1 MKLSKLY
8 CNKSGFKNIRFNLDG
23 LSVIYADIQTQKEEK
38 KNSHDLGK
46 TKLAELIDFM
56 FLKEIKDQSKHF
68 LFKIKNEH
76 GVSIFNDFMFYL
88 EILTN
93 SGKYLTI
100 KRSVE
105 NNTKISFSL
114 NEASTHDFI
123 PPLHW
128 DMESV
133 SIKKAKEEFSN
144 YLSLDFF
151 FNKQYDYRKAINYSL
166 RIQGD
171 FDDVFKLSKYSVGKD
186 IDWKPFVFDLLGF
199 NGKLLVTK
207 YENDKQREKI
217 AAFVESLKKEYSI
230 KVDERDDIVA
240 QMKLTENESKVTE
253 GQIDN
258 FNFYEQDKEL
268 IKKGID
274 EIETTIGD
282 LNTEAYNL
290 NYEIDR
296 LSKSVSNKIAFNM
309 DRVEK
314 IFEETSIYFPQNLKN
329 DYTAL
334 ISFNNKLTVERNKL
348 LNETMKVKKQ
358 ELLAV
363 TTKLIELNSKKE
375 QLLSNLQDTDTFR
388 KFKYYQKE
396 LVKIEGQLVILKEKL
411 KNIDL
416 IIEKEKESADLLKQI
431 ESTVEEIRTIFQ
443 QTQNNERYSDI
454 RAKFSS
460 FYKRIMDEDARISW
474 KINTNNN
481 VDFIPPKVHSK
492 GLVNKETAKDEGNT
506 YKKILCVAFDLAVLC
521 AYNQESYF
529 RFVYHDDVLS
539 QQDNGIKTRLLELLR
554 ELTLKYNLQ
563 YILSV
568 IKSDLPYDED
578 EKFIN
583 FSEDEII
590 LKLHDRDQTGT
601 LFGLEF

>member
-8 CNKSGFKNIRFNLDG
+8 CNKSGFKNVRFNLDG
-23 LSVIYADIQTQKEEK
+23 LSVIYADVQTQREEK

-56 FLKEIKDQSKHF
+56 FLKEIKDQNKHF
-68 LFKIKNEH
+68 LFKIKNDQ
-76 GVSIFNDFMFYL
+76 GASIFNDYLFYL

-93 SGKYLTI
+93 SGKYLTV
-100 KRSVE
+100 KRSIG

-114 NEASTHDFI
+114 NEARTQDFI

-128 DMESV
+128 DMENI

-151 FNKQYDYRKAINYSL
+151 FNKPYDYRKAINYSL

-199 NGKLLVTK
+199 NGELLVTK

-217 AAFVESLKKEYSI
+217 TAFVESLKKEYSI
-230 KVDERDDIVA
+230 RVDERDDIVA
-240 QMKLTENESKVTE
+240 QMKLSENESKVTE

-274 EIETTIGD
+274 KIETIIGD

-296 LSKSVSNKIAFNM
+296 LSKSVNNKIAFKI

-329 DYTAL
+329 DYAAL

-348 LNETMKVKKQ
+348 LKETMKVKKQ
-358 ELLAV
+358 ELLVV
-363 TTKLIELNSKKE
+363 TTKLIELNGKKE

-396 LVKIEGQLVILKEKL
+396 LVKIEGQLIILKEKL

-431 ESTVEEIRTIFQ
+431 ESTVEEIRTIYQ
-443 QTQNNERYSDI
+443 QTENNERYSDI

-492 GLVNKETAKDEGNT
+492 GLINKETAKDEGNT

-583 FSEDEII
+583 FSDDEII

-601 LFGLEF
+601 LFGFEF

>member
-8 CNKSGFKNIRFNLDG
+8 CNKSGFKNVRFNLDG
-23 LSVIYADIQTQKEEK
+23 LSVIYADVQTQREEK

-56 FLKEIKDQSKHF
+56 FLKEIKDQNKHF
-68 LFKIKNEH
+68 LFKIKNDQ
-76 GVSIFNDFMFYL
+76 GASIFNDYLFYL

-93 SGKYLTI
+93 SGKYLTV
-100 KRSVE
+100 KRSIE

-114 NEASTHDFI
+114 NEARTQDFI

-128 DMESV
+128 DMENI

-151 FNKQYDYRKAINYSL
+151 FNKPYDYRKAINYSL

-199 NGKLLVTK
+199 NGELLVTK

-217 AAFVESLKKEYSI
+217 TAFVESLKKEYSI
-230 KVDERDDIVA
+230 RVDERDDIVA
-240 QMKLTENESKVTE
+240 QMKLSENESKVTE

-274 EIETTIGD
+274 KIETIIGD

-296 LSKSVSNKIAFNM
+296 LSKSVNNKIAFKI

-329 DYTAL
+329 DYAAL

-348 LNETMKVKKQ
+348 LKETMKVKKQ
-358 ELLAV
+358 ELLVV
-363 TTKLIELNSKKE
+363 TTKLIELNGKKE

-396 LVKIEGQLVILKEKL
+396 LVKIEGQLIILKEKL

-431 ESTVEEIRTIFQ
+431 ESTVEEIRTIYQ
-443 QTQNNERYSDI
+443 QTENNERYSDI

-492 GLVNKETAKDEGNT
+492 GLINKETAKDEGNT

-583 FSEDEII
+583 FSDDEII

-601 LFGLEF
+601 LFGFEF